1 MVGCTGSGI
10 HDVAGGRVMAGAA
23 ADSAVDNGPD
33 IFANSLGMTG
43 ITFRLVTKLIMILHC
58 MVARSLIR
66 IMAG

>member
-1 MVGCTGSGI
+1 
-10 HDVAGGRVMAGAA
+10 MAGAA